1 MRDRRR
7 ELPARREEGR
17 EPLGASVEEHQ
28 VQRGQGQGHQ
38 VQRGQGQGHQVQR
51 DGEGQGRQ
59 GEGQGESS

>member
-38 VQRGQGQGHQVQR
+38 VQR